1 MKAVGRRVFV
11 GIALVAVI
19 GGVLT
24 DLVWVDLALIAV
36 GVVMGAVGVA
46 VSDAQRFL
54 VPAIG
59 LVLSGNAF
67 TGIPYLALRGVPYVG
82 VYVTR
87 ALDSVVTIV
96 SAAVVVVAL
105 RLLCV
110 VLNPGPEKKGSEM
123 ESL

>member
-11 GIALVAVI
+11 GGVLVAVI

-24 DLVWVDLALIAV
+24 DQVWVDLVLMAV
-36 GVVMGAVGVA
+36 GVVVGAVGVA

-59 LVLSGNAF
+59 LILSGNAI
-67 TGIPYLALRGVPYVG
+67 TGIPYLALSGVPYVG

-87 ALDSVVTIV
+87 VLDSVVVIV
-96 SAAVVVVAL
+96 GAAVVIVAL
-105 RLLCV
+105 RALCV
-110 VLNPGPEKKGSEM
+110 ILSPGSEKTAP
-123 ESL
+123 ETEPV